1 MSHMIS
7 KSGSIAMPI
16 LVATAIGATEADA
29 AKMPVAP
36 GPTKQQHAMMAM
48 HVQHHGTK
56 MDHQMHRAIMKQH
69 GKMTGGQHKAMMK
82 KMHATHRGGMTG
94 PAMRVAMAPPKQ
106 AGSCGTY
113 MYWKAGACLD
123 ARNKK

>member
-7 KSGSIAMPI
+7 KSGPIALAI
-16 LVATAIGATEADA
+16 LLAATIGATEAGA
-29 AKMPVAP
+29 ATKP
-36 GPTKQQHAMMAM
+36 GTPAHTKQQHANMA
-48 HVQHHGTK
+48 
-56 MDHQMHRAIMKQH
+56 
-69 GKMTGGQHKAMMK
+69 GGQHKAMMK
-82 KMHATHRGGMTG
+82 KMPAMHSGGMTG
-94 PAMRVAMAPPKQ
+94 AAMRVATAPPKQ